1 MSNLSEQNHL
11 DPNDPAYYAPRR
23 LRERSRS
30 PSSLLHEARSEPFQV
45 PLSSSAA
52 LDIKLGNVVSDAS
65 RHPLTPSIF
74 HEPVAFV
81 RESRRAALVGV
92 GALFVVGALAV
103 VALFFFIMAPGSRQS
118 EAASTP
124 SETTGS
130 IRTALPESRREDG
143 PKPALAEF
151 QAIIAAP
158 PPDENTTHDQSEQ
171 LLQRFLQWR
180 QKPNATE
187 TSQ

>member
-23 LRERSRS
+23 LREKSRS
-30 PSSLLHEARSEPFQV
+30 PSLLSHEARSEPFKA

-52 LDIKLGNVVSDAS
+52 LDIKLGNVVSGAS
-65 RHPLTPSIF
+65 RHSFTPSIF
-74 HEPVAFV
+74 QEPVGFAH
-81 RESRRAALVGV
+81 EARRAALFGV

-103 VALFFFIMAPGSRQS
+103 VALFFFVMAPGSRQS

-130 IRTALPESRREDG
+130 IRTALPEARHEEG

-151 QAIIAAP
+151 QAIIAPTP
-158 PPDENTTHDQSEQ
+158 PGQNAAHDQSEQ

-180 QKPNATE
+180 QKPNPTE
-187 TSQ
+187 TSR

>member
-30 PSSLLHEARSEPFQV
+30 PSPLAVEARSEPFKLPV
-45 PLSSSAA
+45 SSSAS
-52 LDIKLGNVVSDAS
+52 LDVKLGNVVSGAS
-65 RHPLTPSIF
+65 RQSLTPPIF
-74 HEPVAFV
+74 PEPVRFAH
-81 RESRRAALVGV
+81 EARRAALFGV

-103 VALFFFIMAPGSRQS
+103 VALFFFVMAPGPRQS

-124 SETTGS
+124 LDTTAS
-130 IRTALPESRREDG
+130 IRTALPESRQEEA

-151 QAIIAAP
+151 QAIIGTAP
-158 PPDENTTHDQSEQ
+158 LGQNTTHEQPEQ
-171 LLQRFLQWR
+171 LLQRFMQWR
-180 QKPNATE
+180 QKPKGTE
-187 TSQ
+187 TSR